1 MESISALKGAKES
14 TRAALL
20 FLSQLFGWNLL
31 RLMPH
36 VHQVLQEAWHMVLAE
51 MLAVHGF
58 TLTQSCVTGLAGG
71 PQMLWPAYSDCLFA
85 ITQSILNNPKPD
97 TVNGSGQE
105 QLSENLIQQWLIT
118 SMSSTVASE
127 DSAVTMTADI
137 CNQIISILFS
147 LALKGTKGR
156 AKAKMLL
163 SDFAKLSKGEMTP
176 DVLLSYAISSDT
188 STNVI

>member
-1 MESISALKGAKES
+1 MTITRLALTTHENFDMQMS
-14 TRAALL
+14 NTRVILIR
-20 FLSQLFGWNLL
+20 FN
-31 RLMPH
+31 
-36 VHQVLQEAWHMVLAE
+36 
-51 MLAVHGF
+51 
-58 TLTQSCVTGLAGG
+58 
-71 PQMLWPAYSDCLFA
+71 CLFA

-105 QLSENLIQQWLIT
+105 QLSETLIQQWLIT
-118 SMSSTVASE
+118 SMSFTVASE

-176 DVLLSYAISSDT
+176 DVLVSYAISSDT
-188 STNVI
+188 STNVM